1 MPNNHHFWKQI
12 QSQQKRRPS
21 LSETYS
27 TLLENQNVALYSKDI
42 GDAVQAPAS
51 PEGTQLL
58 GVVPQDYVGKIKSL
72 ASLQGDDKKNILT
85 DLFKDKANIST
96 KYHKDLVP
104 VIKQAVESSGYEHA
118 ADLFVM
124 APYLNGFFD
133 ILGKESYNVI
143 QATLEGVQQ
152 YSKELVGPGLSE
164 FLYSILPDTTKYAST
179 NVGPGELFFVLFSNA
194 KVSTDGGKK
203 SGDLDAGGVSIELKA
218 SGARMNSG
226 PSRQANHASINISK
240 FLKSKNNTY
249 AETGFFEREKNE
261 LADKM
266 GDLVNQSPSIEDFLN
281 KAKQLLETE
290 EAHPFIVKK
299 FNTGLFKPLKNNILD
314 SVLGSTT
321 TQDVSWA
328 TLVEPGSGKIS
339 KRSSGR
345 PVTFFVLNRLQD
357 IKNSPVGR
365 EASLDITPNKVTN
378 LPKMES
384 NLTYLLTNTFNI
396 LKKMD
401 INSISK
407 EDIINII
414 SLTNSYTEKECS
426 GFGYSIIDD
435 LTGLFSDKTPEQILN
450 TGSGALANLI
460 GAMHLVSYCQEKKF
474 DRLMF
479 LNKVNGDV
487 VIFQSPMSLKEG
499 LNICKRPDITV
510 DTAVDPAGGT
520 IIGTTCKYFFKTS

>member
-1 MPNNHHFWKQI
+1 MPLNQHFWKQL
-12 QSQQKRRPS
+12 QKQPQRKPS
-21 LSETYS
+21 LTEMYKTV
-27 TLLENQNVALYSKDI
+27 LENQNVALYSKDI
-42 GDAVQAPAS
+42 GDAVQAPPS
-51 PEGTQLL
+51 PEGTRLL

-72 ASLQGDDKKNILT
+72 ASLQGDDKKNVLT
-85 DLFKDKANIST
+85 DLFKNKANISV
-96 KYHKDLVP
+96 KYHKELVP

-118 ADLFVM
+118 VELFIM
-124 APYLNGFFD
+124 APHLNGFFD

-143 QATLEGVQQ
+143 QATLEGIQQ
-152 YSKELVGPGLSE
+152 YGKELVGPGLSE

-203 SGDLDAGGVSIELKA
+203 SGDLDADGVSIELKA

-226 PSRQANHASINISK
+226 PTRQANHASINISK
-240 FLKSKNNTY
+240 FLKSKNNNY
-249 AETGFFEREKNE
+249 AETGFFEREKNDIV
-261 LADKM
+261 DKM
-266 GDLVNQSPSIEDFLN
+266 GDLVNQSATIQDFLN
-281 KAKQLLETE
+281 KAKQLLDTE

-299 FNTGLFKPLKNNILD
+299 FNAGLFRYLKSNLLD
-314 SVLGSTT
+314 LGI
-321 TQDVSWA
+321 DVNWQ

-357 IKNSPVGR
+357 IKNSPIGR
-365 EASLDITPNKVTN
+365 EASLDITSKTTSN

-414 SLTNSYTEKECS
+414 SMANSYTEKECS
-426 GFGYSIIDD
+426 SFGYSIIGD
-435 LTGLFSDKTPEQILN
+435 LTDLFSDKTPEQILN

-460 GAMHLVSYCQEKKF
+460 GAMHLVSYSQEKKF

-520 IIGTTCKYFFKTS
+520 IIGTTCKYFYKAG